1 MKYLV
6 KFIVITFL
14 VFGINNSFAEEK
26 IIYIDMDRIV
36 NKSKAGVFISNEL
49 RKIHQ
54 KNMENFQNTEDKLRK
69 EEADLLSKKN
79 VMNKEEFQE
88 KIKLLRERAKKFQSE
103 RGKRLEEIRKIRTN
117 ATKTILE
124 TLQPLIAEYSDKNN
138 ISIVIDKKNVII
150 GKTDLDITELMI
162 SKLNKKLPS
171 IKLN

>member
-1 MKYLV
+1 
-6 KFIVITFL
+6 
-14 VFGINNSFAEEK
+14 
-26 IIYIDMDRIV
+26 
-36 NKSKAGVFISNEL
+36 
-49 RKIHQ
+49 
-54 KNMENFQNTEDKLRK
+54 
-69 EEADLLSKKN
+69 
-79 VMNKEEFQE
+79 MNKEEFQE